1 MQGQNFCVGFK
12 FQKCSVHAMR
22 NEWKMNPE
30 ELICKTHNSWFPI
43 TNIKQIKYVFY
54 KATQNKFETLKL
66 LKVHSKKKRKRV
78 SKKSS
83 QNDS

>member
-1 MQGQNFCVGFK
+1 
-12 FQKCSVHAMR
+12 
-22 NEWKMNPE
+22 MNPE

-66 LKVHSKKKRKRV
+66 LKVVKRKERELVKSQVKMIVRPRV
-78 SKKSS
+78 
-83 QNDS
+83 